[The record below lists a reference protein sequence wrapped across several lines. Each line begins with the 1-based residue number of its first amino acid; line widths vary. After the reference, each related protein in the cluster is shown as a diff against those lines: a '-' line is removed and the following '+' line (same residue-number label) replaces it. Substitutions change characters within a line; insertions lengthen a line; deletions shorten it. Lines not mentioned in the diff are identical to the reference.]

1 MAKALQVSASTISRD
16 VAALLAQGFLVIP
29 WVSANL
35 DQTGAISPFIWWH
48 NGEWGGLEEI
58 WSEIRGWRGME
69 FFSGFWAALKRE
81 QTQRF
86 KQLRGV

>member
-35 DQTGAISPFIWWH
+35 DQTGAISPSFGGIME
-48 NGEWGGLEEI
+48 NGAAWKRYGRKSGG
-58 WSEIRGWRGME
+58 RAR
-69 FFSGFWAALKRE
+69 
-81 QTQRF
+81 
-86 KQLRGV
+86 